1 MRAIWRQVTLGAAL
15 VLFGL
20 SSSAAAQQ
28 AGSIVGRVG
37 DPAGDPYVGAEVTV
51 GEVGLKATTDEQG
64 RFRIL
69 GVPPGTYE
77 VKVDYLSATS
87 ATQQVEVVA
96 GGTAQISVVLQ
107 RFGEEIEVVASPM
120 LEGEAA
126 ALNQQKNAVNIT
138 NVVSADQIGRFP
150 DPNAAEATQRI
161 PAITLQRD
169 QGEGRYVIVRGTE
182 ARLNSTTVDGERIP
196 SPEADTRDIALDVI
210 PADLLQA
217 IEVSKALTPDMDG
230 DAIGGAVNLVTKRA
244 PDQRRLSATVAFGHN
259 DLTEDDILNGNFA
272 FGQRYGEDSRIG
284 VLVAGSYYDTDRGSD
299 NFEPEYDD
307 GELAVLDLRD
317 YVITRERYGVTA
329 SFDFKKSESTTWF
342 ARYLWNEYR
351 DTEIRRAMVNV
362 VEDGEIS
369 REIKDRL
376 QQSKITSITFGADSQ
391 LGTSNIL
398 DYRVAFNRARE
409 ETPGEVESA
418 FVQEDVEFAP
428 NVSPDSIDP
437 DNIQANP
444 LNQDLD
450 EFELD
455 EISLNPKEAE
465 EEDVVGAVNFAHA
478 FYRDAAFSGRLKFGA
493 KARFKE
499 KEQNSDLFVFDP
511 EEDYAMVDFLSGFR
525 SQTPFV
531 DGRYDNGLFADPAAI
546 RRLLANGAF
555 EEERD
560 LEDDLADF
568 KAQED
573 TLAAYGMVELDLGDD
588 KVFLAGVRAENTATE
603 YDAFELEV
611 DEEGDPVAL
620 RPVSG
625 DNDYTEILPM
635 VHFRMQLDER
645 TNLRAALTRTLA
657 RPNFIDLAPYQLI
670 LREDE
675 EIERGNPDL
684 DVTTAWNLDL
694 LAERYFE
701 PVGLLSGGVFYKR
714 LEDNVFTF
722 RTEELFEGDEFD
734 VTTKRN
740 GDEATILGGEIA
752 FQRRWEGGFGV
763 FFNFTYIDSEASY
776 PDREQARLQ
785 GQAEQV
791 GNLALSFERGRFS
804 IRGSLNYHDEYV
816 FEIGEEAAEDLFLDE
831 QLQLDFTTT
840 FRFNDRFSLA
850 LQLNNLTDEPYR
862 VYEGSSDRPI
872 QEEYYGW
879 WGTLGLKFD
888 L

>member
-1 MRAIWRQVTLGAAL
+1 MRAILRQGVLGAAFALL
-15 VLFGL
+15 VTAT
-20 SSSAAAQQ
+20 AAAQS
-28 AGSIVGRVG
+28 AGSISGRVG
-37 DPAGDPYVGAEVTV
+37 DTAGAPYIGASVTV
-51 GEVGLKATTDEQG
+51 SHTV
-64 RFRIL
+64 R
-69 GVPPGTYE
+69 
-77 VKVDYLSATS
+77 VDYLSAAT
-87 ATQQVEVVA
+87 ATQPVEVT
-96 GGTAQISVVLQ
+96 GGGSSHLDFILQ
-107 RFGEEIEVVASPM
+107 PFAEEIDVVASP
-120 LEGEAA
+120 LLQGEAA

-150 DPNAAEATQRI
+150 DPNAAEAAQRV

-244 PDQRRLSATVAFGHN
+244 PEERRVSATAAAGYN
-259 DLTEDDILNGNFA
+259 DLTEDPILNANGA
-272 FGQRYGEDSRIG
+272 WGQRFGADKRFG
-284 VLVAGSYYDTDRGSD
+284 VLLAGSYYDTDRGSD

-307 GELAVLDLRD
+307 GDLAVLDLRD
-317 YVITRERYGVTA
+317 YVITRERYGATGSLDFRA
-329 SFDFKKSESTTWF
+329 SDQTNFYG
-342 ARYLWNEYR
+342 RYLWNEYR
-351 DTEIRRAMVNV
+351 DTEVRRAMVNV

-376 QQSKITSITFGADSQ
+376 QQSKITSLTAGGDTL
-391 LGTSNIL
+391 LGPSNL
-398 DYRVAFNRARE
+398 LEYRVAYNRSRE
-409 ETPGEVESA
+409 ETPGELES
-418 FVQEDVEFAP
+418 FFIQEDVEFDP

-444 LNQDLD
+444 LNQDYE

-455 EISLNPKEAE
+455 ELTLNHKESE
-465 EEDVVGAVNFAHA
+465 EEDIVAALDFAHA
-478 FYRDAAFSGRLKFGA
+478 FYRDESFSGRFKTGA

-499 KEQNSDLFVFDP
+499 KTQDSDLTVFDP
-511 EEDYAMVDFLSGFR
+511 EEDYAMVDYLSSFR
-525 SQTPFV
+525 SQTPFME
-531 DGRYDNGLFADPAAI
+531 GRYDNGLFADPGAI
-546 RRLLANGAF
+546 QRLRREGSF
-555 EEERD
+555 EEEVD
-560 LEDDLADF
+560 LEEELADLE
-568 KAQED
+568 ATED
-573 TLAAYGMVELDLGDD
+573 TLAGYAMFELDFGGD
-588 KVFLAGVRAENTATE
+588 KTLVAGLRGESTSTE
-603 YDAFELEV
+603 YKAFELEV

-625 DNDYTEILPM
+625 DNDYTELLPM
-635 VHFRMQLDER
+635 VHFKLALDER
-645 TNLRAALTRTLA
+645 TNLRAAVTRTLA

-684 DVTTAWNLDL
+684 DVTTAWNADL

-701 PVGLLSGGVFYKR
+701 PVGLISGGIFYKR
-714 LEDNVFTF
+714 LSDNVFTF
-722 RTEELFEGDEFD
+722 RTEEDFEGDEFD

-740 GDEATILGGEIA
+740 GDEATILGGEFA
-752 FQRRWEGGFGV
+752 YQNRWSSGFGV
-763 FFNFTYIDSEASY
+763 FFNFTYVDSEAKY
-776 PDREQARLQ
+776 PDRAEERLQ

-791 GNLALSFERGRFS
+791 GNFALSFERGRLS
-804 IRGSLNYHDEYV
+804 LRGSLNYHDEYL
-816 FEIGEEAAEDLFLDE
+816 FEVAEESAEDLWLDE
-831 QLQLDFTTT
+831 QLQLDASAT
-840 FRFNDRFSLA
+840 FRFDDRWSLS

-862 VYEGSSDRPI
+862 VYEGVSNRPI

-879 WGTLGLKFD
+879 WGTLGVKFD

>member
-1 MRAIWRQVTLGAAL
+1 MRAIWSRGAVGAAL
-15 VLFGL
+15 FALVAN
-20 SSSAAAQQ
+20 AAVAQQ
-28 AGSIVGRVG
+28 AGSIFGRVG
-37 DPAGDPYVGAEVTV
+37 DTEGDPYVGAEVSV
-51 GEVGLKATTDEQG
+51 VGLNLKTTTDEQG

-69 GVPPGTYE
+69 GVPAGTYE
-77 VKVDYLSATS
+77 IRADYLSATS
-87 ATQQVEVVA
+87 MTEKLELA
-96 GGTAQISVVLQ
+96 GGASVELNFVLQ
-107 RFGEEIEVVASPM
+107 PFADEIDVVASP
-120 LEGEAA
+120 LLQGEAA

-150 DPNAAEATQRI
+150 DPNAAEAAQRI

-244 PDQRRLSATVAFGHN
+244 PDQRRLSATAAAGYN
-259 DLTEDDILNGNFA
+259 DLTEDGILNGNFA
-272 FGQRYGEDSRIG
+272 FGQRYGEGKRLGI
-284 VLVAGSYYDTDRGSD
+284 LVAGSYYDTDRGSD

-307 GELAVLDLRD
+307 GDLAALDLRD
-317 YVITRERYGVTA
+317 YVITRERYGVT
-329 SFDFKKSESTTWF
+329 SSLDFKQSERSNLF

-351 DTEIRRAMVNV
+351 DTEVRRAMVNV

-376 QQSKITSITFGADSQ
+376 QQSKISSITLGGDSQ
-391 LGTSNIL
+391 ISASNVL
-398 DYRVAFNRARE
+398 DYRVAYNRARE

-418 FVQEDVEFAP
+418 FVQEDVEFDP

-437 DNIQANP
+437 DNVQANP

-455 EISLNPKEAE
+455 EITLNHKESE

-478 FYRDAAFSGRLKFGA
+478 FYKEGGLSGRFKVGA
-493 KARFKE
+493 KARFKD

-525 SQTPFV
+525 SQTPFFE
-531 DGRYDNGLFADPAAI
+531 GRYDNGLFADPGAI
-546 RRLLANGAF
+546 RRLLNEGEF

-568 KAQED
+568 KAEED
-573 TLAAYGMVELDLGDD
+573 TLAGYGLVELELGGN
-588 KVFLAGVRAENTATE
+588 KTLLAGLRAESTSTE
-603 YDAFELEV
+603 YDAFELEI

-625 DNDYTEILPM
+625 GTDYTELLPM
-635 VHFRMQLDER
+635 VHFKMALDE
-645 TNLRAALTRTLA
+645 TSNLRAALTRTLA

-675 EIERGNPDL
+675 EIERGNPNL
-684 DVTTAWNLDL
+684 DVTTAWNADL
-694 LAERYFE
+694 LYERYFE
-701 PVGLLSGGVFYKR
+701 PIGLISGGIFYKR

-722 RTEELFEGDEFD
+722 RTEEDFQGDEFD

-740 GDEATILGGEIA
+740 GDEATMIGAEIA
-752 FQRRWEGGFGV
+752 YQYRWASGFGV
-763 FFNFTYIDSEASY
+763 FFNFTYVDSEASY

-791 GNLALSFERGRFS
+791 GNLALSFERGPFS

-816 FEIGEEAAEDLFLDE
+816 FEIGEEPAEDLYLDE
-831 QLQLDFTTT
+831 QLQLDLTAM
-840 FRFNDRFSLA
+840 FRFNEQFSLS

-862 VYEGSSDRPI
+862 VYEGSVDRPI
-872 QEEYYGW
+872 QEEIYGW